1 MLGTA
6 ARFLLLILFQVLTNP
21 TNRREKDVL
30 FSILRARGPRACS
43 YRLQFLASTTIEPTR
58 RPEEEPPGIF
68 SLPPPVLPP
77 NTAPWPGLKATA
89 SRRRGR
95 RPLFFLVAVHQPFMG
110 RWRCTSV
117 GVVALILLLT
127 AASHG
132 RELPFKKSEQSFVYN
147 HTLAKTLVEYASA
160 VYMTDLTALYTWTC
174 SRCNDLT
181 QGFEMRSLIV
191 DVENCLQAFVGV
203 AHNLNSIVIAI
214 RGTQENSVQNW
225 IKDLIWKQ
233 LDLSYPN
240 MPNAKVHSG
249 FFSSYNN
256 TILRLAITS
265 AVHKARKAYEDINV
279 IVTGHSMGG
288 AMASFC
294 ALDLAMKLGSDSVQ
308 LMTFGQPRVGNA
320 AFASYFAKY
329 VPNTIRVT
337 HGHDIVPHLP
347 PYFSFLSHL
356 TYHHFPREVWV
367 HDSEGNTTEKICD
380 DSGEDPDCCR
390 CVSMFSLSIQDH
402 FTYLGV
408 DMEADDWSTCRIIA
422 AQSVKQFQKELSSN
436 IIMTKHNVDVSIVE
450 PSVQTDW
457 SSSR

>member
-1 MLGTA
+1 
-6 ARFLLLILFQVLTNP
+6 
-21 TNRREKDVL
+21 
-30 FSILRARGPRACS
+30 
-43 YRLQFLASTTIEPTR
+43 
-58 RPEEEPPGIF
+58 
-68 SLPPPVLPP
+68 
-77 NTAPWPGLKATA
+77 
-89 SRRRGR
+89 
-95 RPLFFLVAVHQPFMG
+95 MG
-110 RWRCTSV
+110 RWTCT
-117 GVVALILLLT
+117 GVVALLILLLS

-132 RELPFKKSEQSFVYN
+132 RELPVKKSGQSFVYN

-181 QGFEMRSLIV
+181 QR
-191 DVENCLQAFVGV
+191 
-203 AHNLNSIVIAI
+203 NS
-214 RGTQENSVQNW
+214 REQNW

-249 FFSSYNN
+249 FFSYNN

-265 AVHKARKAYEDINV
+265 AVRKARKSYGNINV

-294 ALDLAMKLGSDSVQ
+294 ALDLA
-308 LMTFGQPRVGNA
+308 PRVGNA

-347 PYFSFLSHL
+347 PFFSFLPQL

-367 HDSEGNTTEKICD
+367 HDSEGNTTEQICD
-380 DSGEDPDCCR
+380 DSGEDPKCCR
-390 CVSMFSLSIQDH
+390 CISMFSLSIQDH
-402 FTYLGV
+402 FTFLGV
-408 DMEADDWSTCRIIA
+408 DMEADDWSTCRIIG
-422 AQSVKQFQKELSSN
+422 AQSVKKFQKELTSN
-436 IIMTKHNVDVSIVE
+436 IIMAKHNVDVSIVE
-450 PSVQTDW
+450 HSVQTDL
-457 SSSR
+457 SSFR

>member
-1 MLGTA
+1 MRL
-6 ARFLLLILFQVLTNP
+6 QVLVHGEMEPGCQRGGSP
-21 TNRREKDVL
+21 TLAVCC
-30 FSILRARGPRACS
+30 FSWKRNHVAGRILDIQSA
-43 YRLQFLASTTIEPTR
+43 
-58 RPEEEPPGIF
+58 IF
-68 SLPPPVLPP
+68 FISFI
-77 NTAPWPGLKATA
+77 T
-89 SRRRGR
+89 
-95 RPLFFLVAVHQPFMG
+95 
-110 RWRCTSV
+110 
-117 GVVALILLLT
+117 
-127 AASHG
+127 
-132 RELPFKKSEQSFVYN
+132 ELPVKNSDHSFIYN

-160 VYMTDLTALYTWTC
+160 VYMTDLTALFTWTC

-203 AHNLNSIVIAI
+203 AHNLNSIIVAI

-233 LDLSYPN
+233 LDLSYPG

-256 TILRLAITS
+256 TILSLAITS
-265 AVHKARKAYEDINV
+265 AVNKAREI
-279 IVTGHSMGG
+279 IWRHQCHSDRPFNGRSYG
-288 AMASFC
+288 FFFC
-294 ALDLAMKLGSDSVQ
+294 CYDLAMKLGSDSVQ

-320 AFASYFAKY
+320 AFASCFAKY

-347 PYFSFLSHL
+347 PYFSFLPRL

-367 HDSEGNTTEKICD
+367 QDSDGNITERICD

-390 CVSMFSLSIQDH
+390 CLSMFSLRIQDH

-408 DMEADDWSTCRIIA
+408 DMEADDWSTCRIIT
-422 AQSVKQFQKELSSN
+422 AQSVRQFQQELASN
-436 IIMTKHNVDVSIVE
+436 IIMTKHDIDVSIVE
-450 PSVQTDW
+450 PSVQTDR
-457 SSSR
+457 SSSS

>member
-1 MLGTA
+1 
-6 ARFLLLILFQVLTNP
+6 
-21 TNRREKDVL
+21 
-30 FSILRARGPRACS
+30 
-43 YRLQFLASTTIEPTR
+43 
-58 RPEEEPPGIF
+58 
-68 SLPPPVLPP
+68 
-77 NTAPWPGLKATA
+77 
-89 SRRRGR
+89 
-95 RPLFFLVAVHQPFMG
+95 MG
-110 RWRCTSV
+110 RWRFT
-117 GVVALILLLT
+117 GVVALILLLS

-132 RELPFKKSEQSFVYN
+132 RELPVKKSGQSFVYN
-147 HTLAKTLVEYASA
+147 HTLAKSLVEYASA

-203 AHNLNSIVIAI
+203 AHNLNSIVVAI

-265 AVHKARKAYEDINV
+265 AVRKARKSYGNINV

-347 PYFSFLSHL
+347 PYFSFLPQL

-367 HDSEGNTTEKICD
+367 HDSEGNTTEQICD
-380 DSGEDPDCCR
+380 NSGEDPKCCR
-390 CVSMFSLSIQDH
+390 CISMFSLSIQDH

-408 DMEADDWSTCRIIA
+408 DMEADDWSTCRIIG
-422 AQSVKQFQKELSSN
+422 AQSVKKFYKELTSN
-436 IIMTKHNVDVSIVE
+436 IIMAKHNVDVSIVE
-450 PSVQTDW
+450 PSKQRDL
-457 SSSR
+457 SSFR